1 MIRFPGTRWKKCKQ
15 ISLTLAENPAII
27 KIMKSPETNENWF
40 KQLGKRLKQELKWL
54 TPGMGYKRWLVLT
67 IIGSMLLGLGSAV
80 LILDYY
86 RTTTNQA
93 LVPILAVLSLRF
105 LDRPIRFLLFGGL
118 GLAMILIGIWGANRS
133 LLRPFEKNGKPV
145 WDTVKNYRQR
155 EKGIKVVVIGGG
167 HGLAA
172 LLRGLKEYTH
182 NITAIVTVADDG
194 GSSGEL
200 RRDLGVLPP
209 GDIRNCLAALSNDE
223 ALLSQ
228 VFQYRFTAGAG
239 LEGHSLGNLFITALS
254 EITGSFEEA
263 VAESGRV
270 LAIYGQVLPSTLSNV
285 QLVGEVQD
293 DASQEIVRV
302 TGEAELT
309 AYPGR
314 ILKVWLDPAD
324 SPAYPPTTSAI
335 LDADLILIGP
345 GSLYT
350 SLLPNLLVTGL
361 SDAILASRAEV
372 FYICNIA
379 TEKGETDGFNASD
392 HAREIDRHIC
402 KHLFNL
408 AICNRN
414 YHGDL
419 GGKAQWVELDDEMRQ
434 NYRVYEADLVDDL
447 YPWRHSSKKLARA
460 IMNIFEERTGPLN

>member
-1 MIRFPGTRWKKCKQ
+1 M
-15 ISLTLAENPAII
+15 TLAENPAII
-27 KIMKSPETNENWF
+27 KIMSNPAKKDNWF
-40 KQLGKRLKQELKWL
+40 TKFTKRIQQEFKWL
-54 TPGMGYKRWLVLT
+54 SPGMGYKRWLVLT
-67 IIGSMLLGLGSAV
+67 IIGSMLLGLGAAV

-86 RTTTNQA
+86 RTTTNDA
-93 LVPILAVLSLRF
+93 LVPFLAVLSLRF

-118 GLAMILIGIWGANRS
+118 GLAMILIGIWGANPS

-145 WDTVKNYRQR
+145 WDTLKNYRQR
-155 EKGIKVVVIGGG
+155 EKGVKVVVIGGG

-182 NITAIVTVADDG
+182 NITAIVTVADNG

-209 GDIRNCLAALSNDE
+209 GDIRNCLAALSSDE

-285 QLVGEVQD
+285 ELVGEVQD
-293 DASQEIVRV
+293 DTTQEVV
-302 TGEAELT
+302 EVHGEAELT

-350 SLLPNLLVTGL
+350 SLLPNLMVKGL
-361 SDAILASRAEV
+361 SDAILASRAET

-379 TEKGETDGFNASD
+379 TERGETDGFNASD

-414 YHGDL
+414 YQGDL
-419 GGKAQWVELDDEMRQ
+419 GGKAQWVLLDDEMRE

-447 YPWRHSSKKLARA
+447 YPWRHSSRKLARA
-460 IMNIFEERTGPLN
+460 IMNLFEERTGPLN

>member
-1 MIRFPGTRWKKCKQ
+1 MTG
-15 ISLTLAENPAII
+15 NPAII
-27 KIMKSPETNENWF
+27 RLMSTIAKKDNW
-40 KQLGKRLKQELKWL
+40 LKRLITRLRHEFKWL
-54 TPGMGYKRWLVLT
+54 APGMGYKRWLVLT
-67 IIGSMLLGLGSAV
+67 IIGSMLLGLGAAL

-86 RTTTNQA
+86 HSTTNET

-105 LDRPIRFLLFGGL
+105 LDRPIRILLFGGL

-133 LLRPFEKNGKPV
+133 LLQPFEKNGKPV
-145 WDTVKNYRQR
+145 WDTLKNYRQR
-155 EKGIKVVVIGGG
+155 EKGVKVVVIGGG

-194 GSSGEL
+194 GSSGQL

-209 GDIRNCLAALSNDE
+209 GDIRNCLSALSSDE

-239 LEGHSLGNLFITALS
+239 LEGHSMGNLFITALS

-293 DASQEIVRV
+293 QATQEIVEVR
-302 TGEAELT
+302 GEAELT
-309 AYPGR
+309 QYPGK

-324 SPAYPPTTSAI
+324 SPAFPPTTSAI

-350 SLLPNLLVTGL
+350 SLLPNLLVRGI
-361 SDAILASRAEV
+361 SDAILASRADTY
-372 FYICNIA
+372 YICNIA
-379 TEKGETDGFNASD
+379 TEQGETDGFNASD

-408 AICNRN
+408 VICNHN

-419 GGKAQWVELDDEMRQ
+419 GGKAQWVWVDDELKQ

-447 YPWRHSSKKLARA
+447 YPWRHSSRKLAKT
-460 IMNIFEERTGPLN
+460 IMNLYEERTGPLN

>member
-1 MIRFPGTRWKKCKQ
+1 M
-15 ISLTLAENPAII
+15 SNPA
-27 KIMKSPETNENWF
+27 KKDNWF
-40 KQLGKRLKQELKWL
+40 TKFTKRIQQEFKWL
-54 TPGMGYKRWLVLT
+54 SPGMGYKRWLVLT
-67 IIGSMLLGLGSAV
+67 IIGSMLLGLGAAV

-86 RTTTNQA
+86 RTTTNDA
-93 LVPILAVLSLRF
+93 LVPFLAVLSLRF

-145 WDTVKNYRQR
+145 WDTLKNYRQR
-155 EKGIKVVVIGGG
+155 EKGVKVVVIGGG

-182 NITAIVTVADDG
+182 NITAIVTVADNG

-209 GDIRNCLAALSNDE
+209 GDIRNCLAALSSDE

-285 QLVGEVQD
+285 ELVGEVQD
-293 DASQEIVRV
+293 DTTQEVV
-302 TGEAELT
+302 EVHGEAELT

-350 SLLPNLLVTGL
+350 SLLPNLMVKGL
-361 SDAILASRAEV
+361 SDAILASRAET

-379 TEKGETDGFNASD
+379 TERGETDGFNAYD

-414 YHGDL
+414 YQGDL
-419 GGKAQWVELDDEMRQ
+419 GGKAQWVLLDDEMRE

-447 YPWRHSSKKLARA
+447 YPWRHSSRKLARA
-460 IMNIFEERTGPLN
+460 IMNLFEERTGPLN

>member
-1 MIRFPGTRWKKCKQ
+1 MTG
-15 ISLTLAENPAII
+15 NPAII
-27 KIMKSPETNENWF
+27 RLMSTIAKKDNW
-40 KQLGKRLKQELKWL
+40 LKRLITRLRHEFKWL
-54 TPGMGYKRWLVLT
+54 APGMGYKRWLVLT
-67 IIGSMLLGLGSAV
+67 IIGSMLLGLGAAL

-86 RTTTNQA
+86 HSTTNET

-105 LDRPIRFLLFGGL
+105 LDRPIRILLFGGL

-133 LLRPFEKNGKPV
+133 LLQPFEKNGKPV
-145 WDTVKNYRQR
+145 WDTLKNYRQR
-155 EKGIKVVVIGGG
+155 EKGVKVVVIGGG

-194 GSSGEL
+194 GSSGQL

-209 GDIRNCLAALSNDE
+209 GDIRNCLSALSSDE

-239 LEGHSLGNLFITALS
+239 LEGHSMGNLFITALS

-293 DASQEIVRV
+293 QATQEIVEVR
-302 TGEAELT
+302 GEAELT
-309 AYPGR
+309 QYPGK

-324 SPAYPPTTSAI
+324 SPAFPPTTSAI

-350 SLLPNLLVTGL
+350 SLLPNLLVRGI
-361 SDAILASRAEV
+361 SDAILASRADTY
-372 FYICNIA
+372 YICNIA
-379 TEKGETDGFNASD
+379 TEQGETDGFNASD

-408 AICNRN
+408 AICNQN

-419 GGKAQWVELDDEMRQ
+419 GGKAQWVRVDDELKQ

-447 YPWRHSSKKLARA
+447 YPWRHSSRKLAKT
-460 IMNIFEERTGPLN
+460 IMNLYEERTGPLN

>member
-1 MIRFPGTRWKKCKQ
+1 MTG
-15 ISLTLAENPAII
+15 NPAII
-27 KIMKSPETNENWF
+27 RLMSTIAKKDNW
-40 KQLGKRLKQELKWL
+40 LKRLITRLRHEFKWL
-54 TPGMGYKRWLVLT
+54 APGMGYKRWLVLT
-67 IIGSMLLGLGSAV
+67 IIGSMLLGLGAAL

-86 RTTTNQA
+86 HSTTNET

-105 LDRPIRFLLFGGL
+105 LDRPIRILLFGGL

-133 LLRPFEKNGKPV
+133 LLQPFEKNGKPV
-145 WDTVKNYRQR
+145 WDTLKNYRQR
-155 EKGIKVVVIGGG
+155 EKGVKVVVIGGG

-194 GSSGEL
+194 GSSGQL

-209 GDIRNCLAALSNDE
+209 GDIRNCLSALSSDE

-239 LEGHSLGNLFITALS
+239 LEGHSMGNLFITALS

-270 LAIYGQVLPSTLSNV
+270 LAINGQVLPSTLSNV

-293 DASQEIVRV
+293 QATQEIVEVR
-302 TGEAELT
+302 GEAELT
-309 AYPGR
+309 QYPGK

-324 SPAYPPTTSAI
+324 SPAFPPTTSAI

-350 SLLPNLLVTGL
+350 SLLPNLLVRGI
-361 SDAILASRAEV
+361 SDAILASRADTY
-372 FYICNIA
+372 YICNIA
-379 TEKGETDGFNASD
+379 TEQGETDGFNASD

-408 AICNRN
+408 VICNHN

-419 GGKAQWVELDDEMRQ
+419 GGKAQWVRVDDELKQ

-447 YPWRHSSKKLARA
+447 YPWRHSSRKLAKT
-460 IMNIFEERTGPLN
+460 IMNLYEERTGPLN

>member
-1 MIRFPGTRWKKCKQ
+1 MTG
-15 ISLTLAENPAII
+15 NPAII
-27 KIMKSPETNENWF
+27 RLMSTIAKKDNW
-40 KQLGKRLKQELKWL
+40 LKRLITRLRHEFKWL
-54 TPGMGYKRWLVLT
+54 APGMGYKRWLVLT
-67 IIGSMLLGLGSAV
+67 IIGSMLLGLGAAL

-86 RTTTNQA
+86 HSTTNET

-105 LDRPIRFLLFGGL
+105 LDRPIRILLFGGL

-133 LLRPFEKNGKPV
+133 LLQPFEKNGKPV
-145 WDTVKNYRQR
+145 WDTLKNYRQR
-155 EKGIKVVVIGGG
+155 EKGVKVVVIGGG

-194 GSSGEL
+194 GSSGQL

-209 GDIRNCLAALSNDE
+209 GDIRNCLSALSSDE

-239 LEGHSLGNLFITALS
+239 LEGHSMGNLFITALS

-293 DASQEIVRV
+293 QATQEIVEVR
-302 TGEAELT
+302 GEAELT
-309 AYPGR
+309 QYPGK

-324 SPAYPPTTSAI
+324 SPAFPPTTSAI

-350 SLLPNLLVTGL
+350 SLLPNLLVRGI
-361 SDAILASRAEV
+361 SDAILASRADTY
-372 FYICNIA
+372 YICNIA
-379 TEKGETDGFNASD
+379 TEQGETDGFNASD

-408 AICNRN
+408 VICNHN

-419 GGKAQWVELDDEMRQ
+419 GGKAQWVRVDDELKQ

-447 YPWRHSSKKLARA
+447 YPWRHSSRKLAKT
-460 IMNIFEERTGPLN
+460 IMNLYEERTGPLN

>member
-1 MIRFPGTRWKKCKQ
+1 MK
-15 ISLTLAENPAII
+15 NPDQ
-27 KIMKSPETNENWF
+27 KENWF
-40 KQLGKRLKQELKWL
+40 SRLIKKIGHELKWL
-54 TPGMGYKRWLVLT
+54 APGMGYKRWLILT
-67 IIGSMLLGLGSAV
+67 IIGSMLLGLGAAV
-80 LILDYY
+80 LVLDYY

-93 LVPILAVLSLRF
+93 LVPILAILSLRF

-145 WDTVKNYRQR
+145 WDTLKNYRQR

-209 GDIRNCLAALSNDE
+209 GDIRNCLAALSSDE

-285 QLVGEVQD
+285 QLVGDVQD
-293 DASQEIVRV
+293 EVTKELVTVR
-302 TGEAELT
+302 GEAELT
-309 AYPGR
+309 AFPGQ
-314 ILKVWLDPAD
+314 ILKVWLEPAD

-350 SLLPNLLVTGL
+350 SLLPNLLVSGL
-361 SDAILASRAEV
+361 SDAILASRAEA

-379 TEKGETDGFNASD
+379 TEHGETDGFNASD

-408 AICNRN
+408 AICNSN
-414 YHGDL
+414 YHGEL
-419 GGKAQWVELDDEMRQ
+419 GGKAQWVKLDDEMRR
-434 NYRVYEADLVDDL
+434 NYRVYQADLVDDL

-460 IMNIFEERTGPLN
+460 IMNVYEERTGPLN

>member
-1 MIRFPGTRWKKCKQ
+1 MNKPRNADNWARRLLKRFRQ
-15 ISLTLAENPAII
+15 D
-27 KIMKSPETNENWF
+27 F
-40 KQLGKRLKQELKWL
+40 KWL
-54 TPGMGYKRWLVLT
+54 APGMGYKRWLVLT
-67 IIGSMLLGLGSAV
+67 IIGSMLLGLGAAV
-80 LILDYY
+80 LVLEFY
-86 RTTTNQA
+86 RTAMNKA
-93 LVPILAVLSLRF
+93 IVPILAVLSLRF

-118 GLAMILIGIWGANRS
+118 GMAMILIGIWGANRS
-133 LLRPFEKNGKPV
+133 LLRPFERSGKPI
-145 WDTVKNYRQR
+145 WDTLKNYRQR

-200 RRDLGVLPP
+200 RRELGVLPP
-209 GDIRNCLAALSNDE
+209 GDVRNCLSALSSDE

-228 VFQYRFTAGAG
+228 VFQYRFTSGAG

-285 QLVGEVQD
+285 QLVGQVRDE
-293 DASQEIVRV
+293 ATREIVEV
-302 TGEAELT
+302 WGEAELT
-309 AYPGR
+309 SYPGK
-314 ILKVWLDPAD
+314 ILKVWLDPPEA
-324 SPAYPPTTSAI
+324 PTYPPTISAI
-335 LDADLILIGP
+335 LNADLILIGP

-350 SLLPNLLVTGL
+350 SLLPNLLVKGL
-361 SDAILASRAEV
+361 SDAILASRAET

-379 TEKGETDGFNASD
+379 TEMGETDGFSAAD

-402 KHLFNL
+402 KNLFSL

-419 GGKAQWVELDDEMRQ
+419 GGKAQWVKLDDEMRQ

-447 YPWRHSSKKLARA
+447 YPWRHSSRKLARV
-460 IMNIFEERTGPLN
+460 IMNLFEERTGPLN